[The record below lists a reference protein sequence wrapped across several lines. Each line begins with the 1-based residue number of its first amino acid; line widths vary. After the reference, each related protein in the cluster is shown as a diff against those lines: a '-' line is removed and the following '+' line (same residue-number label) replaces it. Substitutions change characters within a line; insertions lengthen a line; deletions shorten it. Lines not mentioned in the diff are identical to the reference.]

1 MGVFVGF
8 NTFAMQL
15 LQPAMQLEVAE
26 IASVLG
32 RMSTPLTRPLQA
44 WWTNR

>member
-32 RMSTPLTRPLQA
+32 RMSTSDSSSA
-44 WWTNR
+44 GMVD

>member
-1 MGVFVGF
+1 MDAFVGF
-8 NTFAMQL
+8 NTCAMQL

-32 RMSTPLTRPLQA
+32 SEHTFESSSALQA
-44 WWTNR
+44 